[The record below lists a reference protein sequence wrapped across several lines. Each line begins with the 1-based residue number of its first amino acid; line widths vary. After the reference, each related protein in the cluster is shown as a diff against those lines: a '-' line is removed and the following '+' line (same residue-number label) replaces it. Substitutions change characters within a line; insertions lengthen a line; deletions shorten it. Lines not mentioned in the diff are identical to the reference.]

1 MGFLRENRVWGANV
15 RGGREKYR
23 GERKRVIGQRRREGG
38 KAAGLL
44 YLFLSCFEEDMRE
57 EQGRKNTEE

>member
-1 MGFLRENRVWGANV
+1 MGGDCQGKNM
-15 RGGREKYR
+15 GGGKEE
-23 GERKRVIGQRRREGG
+23 GNWTEGG